1 MAGTGNK
8 SVCISHFNHHNAII
22 CIVIQ
27 DGLSCFLRSHAFLC
41 TKLYQLIYIS
51 LCFLVFLWIY
61 NSSFGD
67 IQSLAAFLYCLFA
80 SDDDQICKSS
90 FRICAAASYV
100 LLSSDSGSTIV
111 FLFCF
116 CSCFNCVNKSHD
128 LLTPFDKFTRYSH
141 CSTLF
146 ALSQV

>member
-61 NSSFGD
+61 NSSFGA

-80 SDDDQICKSS
+80 SDDDQICKVLFQDLCSS
-90 FRICAAASYV
+90 LIC
-100 LLSSDSGSTIV
+100 SSV
-111 FLFCF
+111 F
-116 CSCFNCVNKSHD
+116 
-128 LLTPFDKFTRYSH
+128 
-141 CSTLF
+141 
-146 ALSQV
+146 

>member
-1 MAGTGNK
+1 MPADLKDQTRHK
-8 SVCISHFNHHNAII
+8 TRIRILP
-22 CIVIQ
+22 
-27 DGLSCFLRSHAFLC
+27 DGSSGLRVRSHAFLC

-67 IQSLAAFLYCLFA
+67 IQSLAAFLSASSLPMMIRFA
-80 SDDDQICKSS
+80 RSS

-111 FLFCF
+111 FL
-116 CSCFNCVNKSHD
+116 SA
-128 LLTPFDKFTRYSH
+128 
-141 CSTLF
+141 F
-146 ALSQV
+146 ALVLNFILAKGQKAYYNENIE

>member
-80 SDDDQICKSS
+80 SDDDQICKVLFQDLCSS
-90 FRICAAASYV
+90 LNV

-111 FLFCF
+111 FL
-116 CSCFNCVNKSHD
+116 SA
-128 LLTPFDKFTRYSH
+128 
-141 CSTLF
+141 F
-146 ALSQV
+146 ALALIVSINPMIF